1 MRASTVMVLALV
13 AYVVHRWATNKT
25 AVDARTVVEGIFAVV
40 VIAALD
46 QGETEPIAK
55 GFAWLFLVVA
65 LMTALP
71 SIATAASRPAGGT
84 KPKVTIV

>member
-1 MRASTVMVLALV
+1 MRASTVMALALV

-71 SIATAASRPAGGT
+71 TIATAASRPAGGT
-84 KPKVTIV
+84 HVTVV

>member
-1 MRASTVMVLALV
+1 MRASTVMALALV
-13 AYVVHRWATNKT
+13 TYVIHRWATNKT

-40 VIAALD
+40 VIAVLD

-65 LMTALP
+65 LMNTLP
-71 SIATAASRPAGGT
+71 TIATAASRPAGGT
-84 KPKVTIV
+84 KVKIV